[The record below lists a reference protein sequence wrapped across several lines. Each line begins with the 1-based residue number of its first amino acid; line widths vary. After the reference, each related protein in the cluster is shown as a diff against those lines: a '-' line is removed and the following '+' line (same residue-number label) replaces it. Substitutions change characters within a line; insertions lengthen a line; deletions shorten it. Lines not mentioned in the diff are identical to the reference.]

1 MKHHFKLALGA
12 ITQSHFSRR
21 IGLATALCALACSQ
35 PGLSQ
40 VAIPITLQVDVENF
54 VVYTYDVAD
63 YSKFATDQSKTTS
76 SQGLQ
81 QGGLKTFTPII
92 GIADIVAVNGMPA
105 KGTWLTRGI
114 VLNLQTSAL
123 PGQAVADT
131 VRTNMTDQVFEILQA
146 DGTPIGTIMASEVGF
161 GVPPPGAPLTS
172 IGNNKA
178 ITGGT
183 GAFLGVRGQMGF
195 SQSGTIRIASVSE
208 DPANRRLHGGGT
220 SGHLIQMF
228 PMSRPEIVSTTTGPA
243 LFHADF
249 SPVTASK
256 PAKAGEVLIVRATGL
271 GPTRPGVASG
281 QPFPPDALQQV
292 NSPLA
297 VLVNGQQAEV
307 INAIGWPGLVDTY
320 RVDFRVPNGTTAG
333 MAAIQLSAAWIT
345 GAPTGIPVQ

>member
-271 GPTRPGVASG
+271 GPTRPGVAS
-281 QPFPPDALQQV
+281 
-292 NSPLA
+292 
-297 VLVNGQQAEV
+297 
-307 INAIGWPGLVDTY
+307 
-320 RVDFRVPNGTTAG
+320 FRR
-333 MAAIQLSAAWIT
+333 MRSSR
-345 GAPTGIPVQ
+345 